1 MQVYQSQASLINLD
15 INPRYHT
22 LEVVKRIPTFFSYGG
37 WQKFLYNFGMI
48 GPLAFRPCGGFA
60 TYGMSCARPCTLLR
74 GPAFLMPLDDA
85 LKILWAR
92 KM

>member
-15 INPRYHT
+15 TNPRYHSGSCQENT
-22 LEVVKRIPTFFSYGG
+22 NIFSYGG

-60 TYGMSCARPCTLLR
+60 TYGMSCARPCALLR

-85 LKILWAR
+85 LKI
-92 KM
+92 